1 MTEGL
6 PSEAQMAA
14 AIRAVNRTHEN
25 YGYRRPLKDDYIE
38 RVIWAAWFAIELTS
52 DGERAGGK

>member
-1 MTEGL
+1 
-6 PSEAQMAA
+6 MAA
-14 AIRAVNRTHEN
+14 AIRAVNRTHAH

-52 DGERAGGK
+52 EQLNTSGEDK